1 MKKSVYT
8 RPNKPRILPVTKRD
22 IDAIKA
28 PSVVTPA
35 LMIHAST
42 ECHVTPPNV
51 ADQMAAY
58 LGHVSNLLEPS
69 CGTGNLINAAIADNI
84 TAIEK
89 NYDLCK
95 IILERTGI
103 QPICSDFLEYE
114 PEILFDGVL
123 MNPPFSKAR
132 HHVGHAIDC
141 LCPGGKIIAL
151 VPVTFKNELFN
162 AKTLETLTNDTFAA
176 AKVFTKIIRMTK

>member
-1 MKKSVYT
+1 
-8 RPNKPRILPVTKRD
+8 
-22 IDAIKA
+22 
-28 PSVVTPA
+28 
-35 LMIHAST
+35 
-42 ECHVTPPNV
+42 
-51 ADQMAAY
+51 MAAY

-69 CGTGNLINAAIADNI
+69 SGTGNLIIAACADTI

-95 IILERTGI
+95 IIHERTGI

-114 PEILFDGVL
+114 PVSLFDGVL

-132 HHVGHAIDC
+132 HHVGHAVDC
-141 LCPGGKIIAL
+141 LCPGGKIVAL

-162 AKTLETLTNDTFAA
+162 AETLETLTNDTFAA
-176 AKVFTKIIRMTK
+176 AKVFTKIIKMTK